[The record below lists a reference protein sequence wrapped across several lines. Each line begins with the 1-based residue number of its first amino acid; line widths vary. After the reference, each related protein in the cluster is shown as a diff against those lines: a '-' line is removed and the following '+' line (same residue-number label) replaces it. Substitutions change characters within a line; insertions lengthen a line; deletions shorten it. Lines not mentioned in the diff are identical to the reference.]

1 MSQRWHALLVK
12 AACVFVGLGASLTA
26 QQPPDSDPVLLLRA
40 DAERRADWA
49 TEWLRSDDPLRVAW
63 GAWLAR
69 QDHQTALIP
78 LLIEKVGEYQ
88 PTDESRSQT
97 VERDRHDALLVVL
110 DALIGLG
117 AAVPVQ
123 EARKLYPEFAAQSL
137 ILLVRSQTDA
147 QSALLNIFQNARAN
161 WNWLAAG
168 NVLVKTRPPGF
179 ASLLLSRF
187 TQHITVSVFDPGHGG
202 GGAGGGSECGFSLR
216 APKARWPSVG
226 LYLLTQ
232 FPERMPGLTA
242 TFLVGGDTTVYYWR
256 VEPGNYDNPP
266 DAPGSCD
273 DGDRD
278 RYRAQYLTR
287 LMESSFP
294 RMSMDPYPQIT
305 IVWKDEA
312 DYRQRLLATVEE
324 QRTEFR
330 RAVASLQHSG
340 QVLTPAESAT
350 LKLRLEIVIRDER
363 ADRSPP
369 LPAVLENDGTV
380 SVRSTFLKPLY

>member
-1 MSQRWHALLVK
+1 MSQRWHAMLVK

-49 TEWLRSDDPLRVAW
+49 TEWLRSEDPLRVAW

-168 NVLVKTRPPGF
+168 NVLVKTQPPGF

-324 QRTEFR
+324 QHTEFR

-380 SVRSTFLKPLY
+380 SVRSTFTKPLY

>member
-49 TEWLRSDDPLRVAW
+49 TEWLRSEDPLRVAW

-78 LLIEKVGEYQ
+78 LLIEKVGEDQ
-88 PTDESRSQT
+88 PTDESRSHT

-147 QSALLNIFQNARAN
+147 QSVLLNIFQNARAN

-187 TQHITVSVFDPGHGG
+187 TQHIMVSVFDPGHGG

-380 SVRSTFLKPLY
+380 SVRSTFTKPLY

>member
-1 MSQRWHALLVK
+1 MSQRWRALLVK

-26 QQPPDSDPVLLLRA
+26 QQPPDNDPVLLLRA

-49 TEWLRSDDPLRVAW
+49 TEWLRSEDPLRVAW

-147 QSALLNIFQNARAN
+147 QSALLDIFQNARAN

-187 TQHITVSVFDPGHGG
+187 TTRHG
-202 GGAGGGSECGFSLR
+202 
-216 APKARWPSVG
+216 
-226 LYLLTQ
+226 
-232 FPERMPGLTA
+232 
-242 TFLVGGDTTVYYWR
+242 
-256 VEPGNYDNPP
+256 
-266 DAPGSCD
+266 
-273 DGDRD
+273 
-278 RYRAQYLTR
+278 
-287 LMESSFP
+287 
-294 RMSMDPYPQIT
+294 
-305 IVWKDEA
+305 
-312 DYRQRLLATVEE
+312 
-324 QRTEFR
+324 
-330 RAVASLQHSG
+330 
-340 QVLTPAESAT
+340 
-350 LKLRLEIVIRDER
+350 
-363 ADRSPP
+363 
-369 LPAVLENDGTV
+369 
-380 SVRSTFLKPLY
+380 VRI

>member
-1 MSQRWHALLVK
+1 MSQRRQPWLVK
-12 AACVFVGLGASLTA
+12 AACAFFGLAASLTA
-26 QQPPDSDPVLLLRA
+26 QQPAGSDPILLLRA
-40 DAERRADWA
+40 DAQQRTDWA
-49 TEWLRSDDPLRVAW
+49 TEWLRSEDPLRVAW
-63 GAWLAR
+63 GAWLVR
-69 QDHQTALIP
+69 QDRQTALTP
-78 LLIEKVGEYQ
+78 LLIEKVVEYQ
-88 PTDESRSQT
+88 PTEESSSQR
-97 VERDRHDALLVVL
+97 VEGDRHDAMLVVL

-123 EARKLYPEFAAQSL
+123 EARKLYPEFAAQSM
-137 ILLVRSQTDA
+137 ILLVRSQDDG
-147 QSALLNIFQNARAN
+147 QLALLDIFPNARAN

-168 NVLVKTRPPGF
+168 NILVKTRPPGF

-187 TQHITVSVFDPGHGG
+187 TQHVTVSVFDPGHGG
-202 GGAGGGSECGFSLR
+202 GGGGGGSECGFSLR
-216 APKARWPSVG
+216 APKALWPAVG

-242 TFLVGGDTTVYYWR
+242 TFLIGGDTTVYYWR
-256 VEPGNYDNPP
+256 IEPGNYDNPT

-294 RMSMDPYPQIT
+294 RISLDPYPQTT
-305 IVWKDEA
+305 IEWKGEA
-312 DYRQRLLATVEE
+312 DYRQRLLAGVEE

-330 RAVASLQHSG
+330 RAVASLQESG
-340 QVLTPAESAT
+340 RVLTPAEAAT
-350 LKLRLEIVIRDER
+350 LKPRLEIVIRDER
-363 ADRSPP
+363 ADRSAL

-380 SVRSTFLKPLY
+380 AVRTAFTKPLY

>member
-49 TEWLRSDDPLRVAW
+49 TEWLRSEDPPRVAW

-312 DYRQRLLATVEE
+312 DYRQRLLAAVEE

-350 LKLRLEIVIRDER
+350 LKLRLEIVFRDER

-380 SVRSTFLKPLY
+380 SVRSTFTKPLY

>member
-1 MSQRWHALLVK
+1 MSQRRHALLVK
-12 AACVFVGLGASLTA
+12 AACVFVGLGAPLTA
-26 QQPPDSDPVLLLRA
+26 QQPPDSDPVLVLRA

-49 TEWLRSDDPLRVAW
+49 TEWLRSEDPLRVAW

-88 PTDESRSQT
+88 PTDEARSQT
-97 VERDRHDALLVVL
+97 GERDRHDALLVVL

-123 EARKLYPEFAAQSL
+123 QARKLYPEFSAQSL

-179 ASLLLSRF
+179 ASFLLSRF
-187 TQHITVSVFDPGHGG
+187 TQHITVSIFDPGHGG

-232 FPERMPGLTA
+232 FPERMTGLTA
-242 TFLVGGDTTVYYWR
+242 TLLIDGDTTVYYWR

-266 DAPGSCD
+266 DARGSCD

-324 QRTEFR
+324 RRTEFR

-340 QVLTPAESAT
+340 QLLTPAESAT

-380 SVRSTFLKPLY
+380 SVRSTFTTPLY

>member
-49 TEWLRSDDPLRVAW
+49 TEWLRSEDPLRVAW

-380 SVRSTFLKPLY
+380 SVRSTFTKPLY

>member
-380 SVRSTFLKPLY
+380 SVRSTFTKPLY

>member
-137 ILLVRSQTDA
+137 IPLVRSQTDA

-350 LKLRLEIVIRDER
+350 LKPRLEIVVRDER
-363 ADRSPP
+363 ADRSTP

-380 SVRSTFLKPLY
+380 AVRPAFTKPLY

>member
-12 AACVFVGLGASLTA
+12 AACDCVGLGASLTA

-380 SVRSTFLKPLY
+380 SVRSTFTKPLY

>member
-49 TEWLRSDDPLRVAW
+49 TEWLRSEDPLRVAR